1 MKSVYVV
8 ARRLVELLQ
17 RCRVLTEDL
26 NGAQPRQ
33 GAEYAATWARVSA
46 YHQTLPLAPCGRAVL
61 RSASISRECK
71 YSELVRG
78 PASPDITDN
87 QLSMGNE
94 ESYCAPTREDGDGQL
109 DCCEC
114 HRIHRDAFYA
124 SEEFLVSQCILR
136 MLSVR
141 ILRIRV
147 RV

>member
-1 MKSVYVV
+1 MQSVYVV

-78 PASPDITDN
+78 PAFLGHYG
-87 QLSMGNE
+87 Q
-94 ESYCAPTREDGDGQL
+94 PTIYGQ
-109 DCCEC
+109 
-114 HRIHRDAFYA
+114 RG
-124 SEEFLVSQCILR
+124 VVLR
-136 MLSVR
+136 PNTGGWGRTARL
-141 ILRIRV
+141 LRV
-147 RV
+147 P

>member
-1 MKSVYVV
+1 MGT
-8 ARRLVELLQ
+8 RE
-17 RCRVLTEDL
+17 
-26 NGAQPRQ
+26 
-33 GAEYAATWARVSA
+33 RVSPDSSPR
-46 YHQTLPLAPCGRAVL
+46 TVRTGRASVC
-61 RSASISRECK
+61 IDIPECK

-78 PASPDITDN
+78 PAFLGGSDTKDN